1 MLDTTRF
8 SVNFSSRA
16 LREPSVRRENFEP
29 KNKEHRASLKKF
41 LETGNWG
48 DVQFYAEY
56 PCETVPETVL
66 RKFALA
72 TLTR

>member
-8 SVNFSSRA
+8 SENFSSRV
-16 LREPSVRRENFEP
+16 LSEPGVRRENFDP

-48 DVQFYAEY
+48 DIQFYTEY
-56 PCETVPETVL
+56 PYVTVPETVL

-72 TLTR
+72 MLTR